1 MKKFIP
7 VLSASLCAALAFSGC
22 ETSGQSALAGAA
34 TGAAIGGLLHGS
46 GRDAMTGAAIGAGAG
61 YLLGRVAR
69 RQREDAYERGY
80 YDGGGYRGE
89 SRYPMGSYTGNRG
102 FVRSPYRPHHTIDVR
117 GIPPG
122 AQVID
127 PSCERIFINP

>member
-1 MKKFIP
+1 MKKFVP
-7 VLSASLCAALAFSGC
+7 LVSLSLCTLLTFSGC

-34 TGAAIGGLLHGS
+34 TGAAVGGLLHGR
-46 GRDAMTGAAIGAGAG
+46 GRDAFHGAAIGAGAG
-61 YLLGRVAR
+61 YLLGKLVQ
-69 RQREDAYERGY
+69 RQREDSYERGY
-80 YDGGGYRGE
+80 YDAGGYRGS
-89 SRYPMGSYTGNRG
+89 SRYPVGDRTGQRG
-102 FVRSPYRPHHTIDVR
+102 FVRSPYRPYHIIDVR